1 MDINQAARMIE
12 WLDEERRRDKTMIA
26 TMEERMAQQQEL
38 IDTLQKRLNSVESDQ
53 TIMRNQFVPTGR
65 DLDLQEQMRK
75 EMRQMIEQIE
85 AKRLTAEREAE
96 RRAELARENVLRPV
110 RELEERMTSVARQT
124 GEMPVLQMDRE
135 RLGASITMLQQ
146 RVDDLYKKLE
156 EPDRRLAFLEEQRRQ
171 DVRRLSE
178 AETEMPEIKKQI
190 DSLRPKVA
198 LIEDLALRNERRAQ
212 EITNSDRERRE
223 QIQQFIDQQTLL
235 LQQRDQQV
243 EGLLRR
249 FSDQDEAMQ
258 RNMERFESWEETYRS
273 MKNIIED
280 FNRIGD
286 RLERRINE
294 VAEMQRLSEERF
306 RQEWNNW
313 RADDQKRWKQFTLS
327 NDEVWRG
334 HDKDFE
340 RFVQRM
346 DELVEQIRPLQDSLT
361 RLWQLERERAQLYR
375 ERYQTLLNE
384 YDTPVGNKLSTGTM
398 PAVSPT
404 SVTGSTNT
412 SNTPVRPAENGGN
425 PFGSAP
431 NLSNGKS

>member
-26 TMEERMAQQQEL
+26 TMEERLAQQQDI
-38 IDTLQKRLNSVESDQ
+38 IDALQKRLNSVESDQ

-96 RRAELARENVLRPV
+96 RRAELARENLLRPV

-135 RLGASITMLQQ
+135 RLGSSVAILQQ

-171 DVRRLSE
+171 DVRRVSE
-178 AETEMPEIKKQI
+178 METEMPEIKKQV
-190 DSLRPKVA
+190 DSIRPKIA
-198 LIEDLALRNERRAQ
+198 LIEDLSLRNERRAQ

-243 EGLLRR
+243 EDLLRR
-249 FSDQDEAMQ
+249 FGDQDDAMQ
-258 RNMERFESWEETYRS
+258 RNMERFETWEETYRS
-273 MKNIIED
+273 MKNIIDD

-346 DELVEQIRPLQDSLT
+346 DEIVEQLGPLHDSLA

-375 ERYQTLLNE
+375 ERYQSLLSE
-384 YDTPVGNKLSTGTM
+384 FDTPPGVGGKRSTGTM
-398 PAVSPT
+398 TAVTSTSTNPVVKSAENGNGTT
-404 SVTGSTNT
+404 SVTSTSTNPII
-412 SNTPVRPAENGGN
+412 NNGN
-425 PFGSAP
+425 S
-431 NLSNGKS
+431 